1 MPRFNTTGGSGA
13 GGVAGTA
20 GVLGAIPGINI
31 MAPGMAAQAAAERE
45 ESIRN
50 QQLGNAGKI
59 TGPEYG
65 SDRGVQVSYSGDFT
79 PEMYGDPTMAN
90 ATMIDDSP
98 EGRAAQLAALAD
110 MQGMANQ
117 AADSTYALSRNN
129 AEMDARQLA
138 QSREGAIRQD
148 AMRRGKLGGATDMIS
163 RQQAAQ
169 AAANQNLSGGM
180 QSAQLQAL
188 QQLAGMQAAGGLA
201 GQLRGQD
208 LQRNTGNAGIANQFE
223 LYNTGNMNDTSRA
236 NTNLGN
242 SAQLRNLNATQ
253 DINNQKTG
261 LGMQKLDRN
270 DRNAN
275 SGFDAQMSQYNAVNN
290 ALEGQ
295 ATAGRTA
302 LSTGQQAG
310 QIGSQNFKDLMK
322 MVGGG

>member
-1 MPRFNTTGGSGA
+1 MPKFNATTQGGA
-13 GGVAGTA
+13 GSVAGTA
-20 GVLGAIPGINI
+20 GVFGAIPGFNVL
-31 MAPGMAAQAAAERE
+31 APGLAAQQAAERE

-50 QQLGNAGKI
+50 QQARNAMKI
-59 TGPEYG
+59 ELPEYA
-65 SDRGVQVSYSGDFT
+65 SDRGVQTKYSGDHDPSMF
-79 PEMYGDPTMAN
+79 GDPTMAN
-90 ATMIDDSP
+90 ATMIDDSA

-117 AADSTYALSRNN
+117 AADSTYALGRRN

-148 AMRRGKLGGATDMIS
+148 AMRRGQLGGAQDMIS

-180 QSAQLQAL
+180 QSANLQAL
-188 QQLAGMQAAGGLA
+188 QQLAGMQASGTLA

-208 LQRNTGNAGIANQFE
+208 LQRNAGNAGIANQFE
-223 LYNTGNMNDTSRA
+223 MYNVGNQNDTSRA

-242 SAQLRNLNATQ
+242 SAQLRNLDARQGFNDATT
-253 DINNQKTG
+253 K
-261 LGMQKLDRN
+261 LGMDKLGRKDRN
-270 DRNAN
+270 VN
-275 SGFDAQMSQYNAVNN
+275 SGFDAQMSQYGAVNN

-295 ATAGRTA
+295 ANQSK
-302 LSTGQQAG
+302 STLQAGQQAG
-310 QIGSQNFKDLMK
+310 QIGYGNFKDLMK